1 MHLLLKLANGW
12 RPKNR
17 SVDLHCEKSS
27 QIIKKFKVNGYYVIC
42 TIDIIKEGEYMQVMK
57 VWDILTLEEIPKLTK
72 RLEGVFAA
80 YTDDYINRCTAKR
93 LEGYVPYLST
103 KGGVWICLPK
113 LIIWYLFFFFFF

>member
-1 MHLLLKLANGW
+1 MNLLLKLSGGW

-27 QIIKKFKVNGYYVIC
+27 QIIKQFKVEGYYVIC
-42 TIDIIKEGEYMQVMK
+42 TIDIIKEGKYMQVMK

-72 RLEGVFAA
+72 RLEGIFAA
-80 YTDDYINRCTAKR
+80 YTDDYINRCTEKR

-103 KGGVWICLPK
+103 KGVFG
-113 LIIWYLFFFFFF
+113 YAYRN